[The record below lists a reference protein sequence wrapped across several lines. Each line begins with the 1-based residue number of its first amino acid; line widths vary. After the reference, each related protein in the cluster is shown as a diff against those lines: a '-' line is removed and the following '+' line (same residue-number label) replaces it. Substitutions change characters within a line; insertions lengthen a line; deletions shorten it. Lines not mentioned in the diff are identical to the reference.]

1 MYQRPFFFFL
11 KLWFSKLLLLF
22 GVFFFSWLAR
32 RKKEEEKKVP
42 CTQKNDNK
50 KGSKLSFSKIK
61 VRALPSTNSCLFSFI
76 PYFEW
81 GTHKDIFLKPTSPR
95 EDERE
100 GWLEWVRPRSLTARL
115 TVDQK
120 GAETKNPFSTCTE
133 SVNFWESP
141 STCLLLWHFE

>member
-1 MYQRPFFFFL
+1 MYQRPFFFF
-11 KLWFSKLLLLF
+11 KAVVFKVVVVIR
-22 GVFFFSWLAR
+22 GFFFPGLPEG
-32 RKKEEEKKVP
+32 KKKKEKKVP

-50 KGSKLSFSKIK
+50 KGSKLSFGKIK

-81 GTHKDIFLKPTSPR
+81 GTHKDIFLKPSSPR

-100 GWLEWVRPRSLTARL
+100 GWLEWVRPRSLTARP

>member
-1 MYQRPFFFFL
+1 MYQRPFFLSCGFQ
-11 KLWFSKLLLLF
+11 SCCCCCS
-22 GVFFFSWLAR
+22 GFFSWLTR

-42 CTQKNDNK
+42 CTQKKNDNK
-50 KGSKLSFSKIK
+50 KGATLSLSKIK

-76 PYFEW
+76 PYLEW
-81 GTHKDIFLKPTSPR
+81 GTHKDIFLKPSSPR

-100 GWLEWVRPRSLTARL
+100 GWLKWVRPRRSLTARL

-120 GAETKNPFSTCTE
+120 GAETKNPFSTYTE

>member
-1 MYQRPFFFFL
+1 MYQCPFFFKAVVF
-11 KLWFSKLLLLF
+11 KVVVVVR
-22 GVFFFSWLAR
+22 VFFPGLPEG
-32 RKKEEEKKVP
+32 KKEEEKKVP

-76 PYFEW
+76 PYLER
-81 GTHKDIFLKPTSPR
+81 GTHKDIFLKPSSPR

-100 GWLEWVRPRSLTARL
+100 GWLEWVRPRRSLTARL

-120 GAETKNPFSTCTE
+120 GAETKNPFSTYTE

>member
-1 MYQRPFFFFL
+1 MYQRPFFF
-11 KLWFSKLLLLF
+11 KLWFSKLLLLLF
-22 GVFFFSWLAR
+22 GFFFLAYQKKKRR
-32 RKKEEEKKVP
+32 RKKSSLHTK
-42 CTQKNDNK
+42 KNDNK
-50 KGSKLSFSKIK
+50 KGATLSFSKIK

-76 PYFEW
+76 PYLEW
-81 GTHKDIFLKPTSPR
+81 GTHKDIFLKPSSPR

-100 GWLEWVRPRSLTARL
+100 GWLKWVRPRRSLTARL

-120 GAETKNPFSTCTE
+120 GAETKNPFSTYTE